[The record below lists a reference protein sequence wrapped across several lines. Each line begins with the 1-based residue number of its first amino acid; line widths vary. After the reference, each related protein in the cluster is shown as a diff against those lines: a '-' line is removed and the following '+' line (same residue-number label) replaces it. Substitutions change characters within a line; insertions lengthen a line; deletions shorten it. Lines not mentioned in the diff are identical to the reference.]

1 MGGGEEGYSM
11 ITCECLI
18 TSKAMPFFYNIHFE
32 KLPFGYIYSTWILG
46 TLGNLRV
53 NSHLQ

>member
-46 TLGNLRV
+46 TLGNLCV